1 MKVSCERACD
11 ILNFKLKGF
20 FKKTT
25 LSVMNKTEIHT
36 AEDIYEGRLRGNQL
50 MASGIPLTPESARY
64 LWSSIRMAE
73 VTWLDLADN
82 QLGDVGLIELAEC
95 DLLKN
100 VQYLNLNQNGITDE
114 GLTFLS
120 KSKFLTKL
128 KRLHLKNNLIKG
140 LGIYDLFNSE
150 TLKDLSTFQIHD
162 GWTCKKMDGWRYNPQ
177 G

>member
-1 MKVSCERACD
+1 M
-11 ILNFKLKGF
+11 
-20 FKKTT
+20 
-25 LSVMNKTEIHT
+25 MNKTEIHN

-64 LWSSIRMAE
+64 LWSSIRMVD

-82 QLGDVGLIELAEC
+82 QLGDIGLIELAEC

-100 VQYLNLNQNGITDE
+100 IQYLNLNQNGITDE

-120 KSKFLTKL
+120 KSKFLSKL

-150 TLKDLSTFQIHD
+150 TLKDLSTFQVHD

>member
-1 MKVSCERACD
+1 
-11 ILNFKLKGF
+11 
-20 FKKTT
+20 
-25 LSVMNKTEIHT
+25 MNKTEIHS

-64 LWSSIRMAE
+64 LWSSVRM
-73 VTWLDLADN
+73 VDVSWLDLADN

-100 VQYLNLNQNGITDE
+100 IQYLNLNQNGITDE

-140 LGIYDLFNSE
+140 LGIYDLFNSKTISRE
-150 TLKDLSTFQIHD
+150 HLFIFWECLNNDSLNKFVRNYEIFCNVAHSKLFFYYFRI
-162 GWTCKKMDGWRYNPQ
+162 R
-177 G
+177 

>member
-1 MKVSCERACD
+1 M
-11 ILNFKLKGF
+11 
-20 FKKTT
+20 
-25 LSVMNKTEIHT
+25 
-36 AEDIYEGRLRGNQL
+36 
-50 MASGIPLTPESARY
+50 
-64 LWSSIRMAE
+64 
-73 VTWLDLADN
+73 
-82 QLGDVGLIELAEC
+82 IELAEC

-128 KRLHLKNNLIKG
+128 KRLHLKNNLIEG
-140 LGIYDLFNSE
+140 PGILSLFGSE
-150 TLKDLSTFQIHD
+150 TLGCLSTFQIHD